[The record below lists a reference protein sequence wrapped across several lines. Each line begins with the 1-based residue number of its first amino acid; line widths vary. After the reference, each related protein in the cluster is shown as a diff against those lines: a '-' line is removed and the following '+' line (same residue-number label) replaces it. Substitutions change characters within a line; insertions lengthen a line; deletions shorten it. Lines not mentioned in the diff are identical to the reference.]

1 MTGQRSSARAAE
13 SDFVNSNI
21 FVEGTK
27 LEPPKIEPRMTIR
40 DSSLDLAQG
49 CEAQEVEFTSSM
61 MGLFD

>member
-1 MTGQRSSARAAE
+1 MTSHRSSARAAE
-13 SDFVNSNI
+13 SDFVDTNI

-27 LEPPKIEPRMTIR
+27 LEPPKIEPRSTLR

-49 CEAQEVEFTSSM
+49 CDAQEVEFTTSM